1 LKART
6 AEIGEFVEVVSG
18 PAFKSALF
26 TDDPSDVPLIKGE
39 NIAQGYIAWEKSRYW
54 PTEETEEYERFGL
67 VAGDIVLAMDRP
79 WVTAG
84 LKWARLKPH
93 DPLSLLVQRAARLR
107 AKPGLRQD
115 FLTYVIGSGA
125 FSGYVRNIMGGTNVP
140 HISGSQIKAFKFRL
154 PGEKEQSAIAS
165 TLSAYDDLI
174 ENNRRRIT
182 LLEAAA
188 RLLYR
193 EWFVHFR
200 FAGHEHVKVTDDLPE
215 GWEWRTLGD
224 IAKTNKESYRV
235 KELPDEIN
243 YIDISSVAQGRVVSK
258 TRIPASEAPGRARRK
273 IRDGDTIWSNV
284 RPNLR
289 AYALMLEPEDLD
301 VVSTGFTV
309 LTATRVPS
317 TWLYMFVTTEN
328 FVGHLVNH
336 ATGVGYPAVRPDD
349 FERAELLLPPRVLL
363 DQFHEAAEP
372 NFRLIRKL
380 ELQNQKLAQARDLL
394 LPRLVNG
401 EVAG

>member
-1 LKART
+1 MKART

-349 FERAELLLPPRVLL
+349 FETR
-363 DQFHEAAEP
+363 
-372 NFRLIRKL
+372 
-380 ELQNQKLAQARDLL
+380 
-394 LPRLVNG
+394 
-401 EVAG
+401 